1 MHRSFNIDE
10 NFLRYVTLSQHHD
23 AILDFWDPVIR
34 QDVIKIESSHFGHSS
49 FTTVEN
55 FIR

>member
-1 MHRSFNIDE
+1 MDE
-10 NFLRYVTLSQHHD
+10 NFLLYVTLSQHHD
-23 AILDFWDPVIR
+23 AILDFWDPIIR